1 MGRFRF
7 GPLGRMMMVDSPERG
22 FSVDPGEVGVER
34 QTIDG
39 TRTKDVF
46 GYKQEFKV
54 DVDGLDARALSWFE
68 MAYRGALGPTLYM
81 LDEQRINRMSAAA
94 SSARSAWSYDDPFA
108 STSGVE
114 TVVAN
119 TELLLPGVLD
129 GTNVETPGPNSAWQW
144 VTTIGATCQIGDIIP
159 TQEGEHLV
167 FSAYVLDAGTPELEF
182 TPFAADLT
190 QLPQV
195 GATTVVAS
203 SPPRR
208 YATYVVP
215 AGVAAVRPLLR
226 HPGAQT
232 STVTALQLEEGD
244 TPTPWV
250 MGVGTPRVMIRSAPM
265 DRRRLGNYMDSKFT
279 IVEV

>member
-1 MGRFRF
+1 
-7 GPLGRMMMVDSPERG
+7 MMVVDSPERG

-46 GYKQEFKV
+46 GYKQEFQI
-54 DVDGLDARALSWFE
+54 DMDGLDARALSWFE
-68 MAYRGALGPTLYM
+68 MAFRGALGPTLYM

-94 SSARSAWSYDDPFA
+94 SSARSAWAYDDPFVV
-108 STSGVE
+108 TSGIK

-129 GTNVETPGPNSAWQW
+129 GANVETPGPSNAWQW
-144 VTTIGATCQIGDIIP
+144 VTTIGATCQVGDIIP
-159 TQEGEHLV
+159 VQEGEHLV
-167 FSAYVLDAGTPELEF
+167 FSAYLLDAGTPGLEF
-182 TPFAADLT
+182 TPFTASLT
-190 QLPQV
+190 PLAPA
-195 GATTVVAS
+195 GSTTVIAGT
-203 SPPRR
+203 PPRR
-208 YATYVVP
+208 YSTYVVP

-232 STVTALQLEEGD
+232 SIVTALQLEQGD

-250 MGVGTPRVMIRSAPM
+250 MGVGIPRVMVKSAPM
-265 DRRRLGNYMDSKFT
+265 DRRKLGNYVDSKLT